1 MRIISDQKEFEVLC
15 GELVHEPIIF
25 MDTEF
30 CRRRTYYAKLSLVQI
45 ATKEQKIIID
55 ALAIQNITPLK
66 GLLLNEKILAL
77 YFLLEAITIN
87 ILLNLPINV
96 KIDG

>member
-66 GLLLNEKILAL
+66 SGKNDGMINRINLQSPYLL
-77 YFLLEAITIN
+77 
-87 ILLNLPINV
+87 
-96 KIDG
+96 